1 MAQGDAERPSG
12 GRAGG
17 TAGGLRLGGS
27 MRWRP
32 MESEARADFG
42 FPLTGSRQLGRV

>member
-17 TAGGLRLGGS
+17 TARGPASRRQHAL
-27 MRWRP
+27 
-32 MESEARADFG
+32 EAHG
-42 FPLTGSRQLGRV
+42 E